1 MHNLHKTITCALF
14 AHKLLLNCNL
24 HFLHIAFYPAVK
36 VVCANFAPI
45 TFITQKMRVVLFE
58 YSSNRVTA
66 KGFPFAGLAVLSYPY
81 IIELVHGLLNQ
92 IGIVGEDSGLEVA
105 GAVAFHADACAGEV
119 GATDVGHL
127 AIENQD
133 FEMHPRTKCPFQA
146 FKQGGVFVEVLTK
159 RWAWLLGMN
168 EPHLNALF
176 DESCQNR
183 KKGLRLS
190 AYLDIQVFDV
200 GGANP

>member
-1 MHNLHKTITCALF
+1 MCIICTHASF
-14 AHKLLLNCNL
+14 NCNL
-24 HFLHIAFYPAVK
+24 HFLHIAFYPAIK
-36 VVCANFAPI
+36 VVCANFAP
-45 TFITQKMRVVLFE
+45 TTLNTQKVRVVHIGH
-58 YSSNRVTA
+58 SPNRIPA
-66 KGFPFAGLAVLSYPY
+66 KRFPFAGLAVLSYPY

-119 GATDVGHL
+119 GTTDVGCL
-127 AIENQD
+127 SVKDQD
-133 FEMHPRTKCPFQA
+133 LEMHSWAKHPFQTIE
-146 FKQGGVFVEVLTK
+146 QGWIFVEVLTE

-168 EPHLNALF
+168 EPHFHTFF
-176 DESCQNR
+176 DEFCQNR
-183 KKGLRLS
+183 KKGLRLR